1 MNTVPV
7 LPFSSQTTVL
17 APNAAQDAKLREAA
31 LKLEAT
37 FLSEMLKAAGFDK
50 YAASTDGGSGQDQ
63 FASFLR
69 DAQAEQMAQN
79 GGIGL
84 AQSLFNAML
93 KVAYGE

>member
-7 LPFSSQTTVL
+7 LPFSNPTTVSTNG
-17 APNAAQDAKLREAA
+17 APDDAKLWDAA
-31 LKLEAT
+31 QKLEAT

-50 YAASTDGGSGQDQ
+50 YAGGLGDSTGQEQ

-69 DAQAEQMAQN
+69 DAQAEQMVES

-84 AQSLFNAML
+84 AESLFNAMR
-93 KVAYGE
+93 KIAYAQ

>member
-7 LPFSSQTTVL
+7 LPFINQTTVL
-17 APNAAQDAKLREAA
+17 AADGSKDAKLRDAA
-31 LKLEAT
+31 QKLEAT

-50 YAASTDGGSGQDQ
+50 YASGPNIDGNDQ

-69 DAQAEQMAQN
+69 DAQAEQMAQS

-84 AQSLFNAML
+84 AESLFNAMR
-93 KVAYGE
+93 KVAYAQ